1 MGGESDAG
9 LLVSNDEGVSL
20 SSGESFSVG
29 VLQVSDVEAVK
40 MPLNVDDLGNSS
52 DVVSTGDVGEV
63 SGFVFEPLRDL
74 VLFQVELDSVSFV
87 DFGVGESD
95 GPAVVS
101 DDVGDFVGTNSLSL
115 DLEEFVSGF
124 SVLDLD
130 EGETSLDVVEK
141 TVVLA
146 SLGEGD
152 GIHDADG
159 ELEVFSSFIIDFDPS
174 LFILN
179 DEVGLAGSEGYFQ
192 VVPALIHMYL
202 RTMERGRHSLSLWGP
217 WLGLVA

>member
-146 SLGEGD
+146 SLGEVD
-152 GIHDADG
+152 GVHDADG